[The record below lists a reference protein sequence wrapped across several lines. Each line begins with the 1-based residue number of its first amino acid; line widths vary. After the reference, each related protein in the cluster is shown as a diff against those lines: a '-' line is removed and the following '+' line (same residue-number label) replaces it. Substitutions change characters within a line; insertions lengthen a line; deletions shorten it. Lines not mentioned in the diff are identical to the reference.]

1 MNQQSNI
8 HIFPYRLN
16 RTYVPVQMLTTVSL
30 SFVCC
35 ISLRINH
42 SHYLQCNC
50 ILAFVHSCR
59 MSLLIKNNDDD
70 KDDDDDDE

>member
-1 MNQQSNI
+1 
-8 HIFPYRLN
+8 
-16 RTYVPVQMLTTVSL
+16 MLTTVSL

-70 KDDDDDDE
+70 EDDDDDDE